1 MDDSWSE
8 AAGCGVL
15 DAAAVESAFGGSGGG
30 GGGGVAGGGGG
41 VRARAEWVRR
51 QAAVLTEALWAV
63 HDVDSA
69 AGGAGGHGGE
79 RPLTPHSGV

>member
-1 MDDSWSE
+1 M
-8 AAGCGVL
+8 L
-15 DAAAVESAFGGSGGG
+15 DAAAVESAFGGGGG
-30 GGGGVAGGGGG
+30 GAG

-51 QAAVLTEALWAV
+51 QAAVLMEALWAV

-79 RPLTPHSGV
+79 RPLAPHVTV